1 MPVREVV
8 KELEGRQRK
17 LVTEASVA
25 VRSAEARLREA
36 IARGLQAEQ
45 HFKTL
50 LEAVT
55 DEDPQGLLYDVDSG
69 QVFREAA
76 E

>member
-1 MPVREVV
+1 MNVREVV
-8 KELEGRQRK
+8 MDLEGRQRE
-17 LVTEASVA
+17 LV
-25 VRSAEARLREA
+25 AEAAQGVQTAKVRLQQC
-36 IARGLQAEQ
+36 IAQGVQAEQ